1 MTRCLIEIGD
11 EYKYNFEAIDLL
23 IRSQLVNLQQ
33 YDLFLAQHME
43 NGVNYMAVGF
53 AMQLVQRYCVD
64 EKHNT
69 PVTEVCLFCL
79 NTHFISVVDYWIVSL
94 RTKVDT

>member
-1 MTRCLIEIGD
+1 MIEIGD
-11 EYKYNFEAIDLL
+11 DYKYNFEAIDLL

-69 PVTEVCLFCL
+69 PVTEVDFFCFNAHL
-79 NTHFISVVDYWIVSL
+79 TSVFVSGIVSL
-94 RTKVDT
+94 RRKVDT